1 MKKSLLSL
9 LGVVT
14 LLGAGLTSC
23 GSNNEVK
30 LTDAESRNMR
40 IASGI
45 GLIAKEN
52 TPSIKKANDGN
63 KYSAD
68 ISLALPSLDIVI
80 DNDFTVDSTKT
91 ESEEG
96 TKYEYNGME
105 YSYKEVI
112 TYKNNDETTS
122 TIELYYNYNNTAQD
136 KKFTEDITG
145 VVKINELS
153 YVNFT
158 STALIENGH
167 SKRDLSLYLGKES
180 TTSLVISE
188 ETLVNDKE
196 VNHRFT
202 YSFRLLGN
210 DIMSYSI
217 NLDRSNT
224 VMSLSLLTAKVE
236 LSRKA
241 ESGKTTYK
249 AVATESITNIT
260 FEMSFERTIVDGKV
274 TYSLDASL
282 NNK

>member
-1 MKKSLLSL
+1 MKKCLLSL

-23 GSNNEVK
+23 GSNNEVN

-45 GLIAKEN
+45 GLIANQKS
-52 TPSIKKANDGN
+52 PSIKKANDGN

-80 DNDFTVDSTKT
+80 DNDFSVDATKT

-96 TKYEYNGME
+96 TKYEYNGMS
-105 YSYKEVI
+105 YSFKEVI
-112 TYKNNDETTS
+112 TYRNNDDTTS
-122 TIELYYNYNNTAQD
+122 NIELYYNYNNTAQD

-145 VVKINELS
+145 IVKINETN

-158 STALIENGH
+158 STALLENGH
-167 SKRDLSLYLGKES
+167 SKRDLSLYVGKDS

-196 VNHRFT
+196 INHRFV

-224 VMSLSLLTAKVE
+224 TMSLSLLTAKVE
-236 LSRKA
+236 LSRTS

-249 AVATESITNIT
+249 AVATESITSLEFTMT
-260 FEMSFERTIVDGKV
+260 FVRTIVDGNV
-274 TYSLDASL
+274 SYSLEASL
-282 NNK
+282 N